1 MVTKFDFIEKEY
13 LKKIEKSI
21 EDKLSE
27 ALEEFSRCPSK
38 SIRLFLSGITAELL
52 RESTKNHIKKILVE
66 KHKFNESDIISISKS
81 SDTFPCIMIDIKLT

>member
-1 MVTKFDFIEKEY
+1 MITKFDFIEKEY

-38 SIRLFLSGITAELL
+38 SIRLFCRTLL
-52 RESTKNHIKKILVE
+52 QNY
-66 KHKFNESDIISISKS
+66 
-81 SDTFPCIMIDIKLT
+81 